1 MKTIYLAAAMA
12 SALSLSTPATAGF
25 FDLTL
30 APFIGASAG
39 QASYDVSCPTTST
52 CDDSD
57 TAWKIYGGLEVN
69 EYLAMEVGYAD
80 LGEAKFSG
88 TPSGTAEVN
97 GMTVQVV
104 GTFAINPS
112 VSLIGRGGMNF
123 LNLEKNGTI
132 AGTPNNPNNNNVG
145 DTDVAWSLGLGAQYN
160 LNKSVGLRAEWERY
174 FKVGDADTTGEIDV
188 DLISASVVYT
198 FR

>member
-30 APFIGASAG
+30 APFIGASVG
-39 QASYDVSCPTTST
+39 QASYDVSCPATST
-52 CDDSD
+52 CEDTD

-69 EYLAMEVGYAD
+69 EYIAMEVGYAN

-88 TPSGTAEVN
+88 DPYGTAEVH
-97 GMTVQVV
+97 GMTMQVV
-104 GTFAINPS
+104 GTLALNPRF
-112 VSLIGRGGMNF
+112 SLIGRGGMNF

-132 AGTPNNPNNNNVG
+132 AGTPNNNVG

-160 LNKSVGLRAEWERY
+160 LSKSVGLRAEWERY
-174 FKVGDADTTGEIDV
+174 FKVGDADTTGEIDI

>member
-12 SALSLSTPATAGF
+12 SALSLSAPATAGF

-30 APFIGASAG
+30 APFIGASVG
-39 QASYDVSCPTTST
+39 QAAFDISCDAGST

-69 EYLAMEVGYAD
+69 EFIQMEAGYAN
-80 LGEAKFSG
+80 LGEAKFSDA
-88 TPSGTAEVN
+88 TSSATAEVH
-97 GMTVQVV
+97 GMTIQVV
-104 GTFAINPS
+104 GSYAINPS
-112 VSLIGRGGMNF
+112 FSLIGRGGMNI
-123 LNLEKNGTI
+123 LNLEINDTV
-132 AGTPNNPNNNNVG
+132 AGNVG

-160 LNKSVGLRAEWERY
+160 LSESVGLRAEWERY
-174 FKVGDADTTGEIDV
+174 FKVGDEDTTGEMDI
-188 DLISASVVYT
+188 DLISASIVYT